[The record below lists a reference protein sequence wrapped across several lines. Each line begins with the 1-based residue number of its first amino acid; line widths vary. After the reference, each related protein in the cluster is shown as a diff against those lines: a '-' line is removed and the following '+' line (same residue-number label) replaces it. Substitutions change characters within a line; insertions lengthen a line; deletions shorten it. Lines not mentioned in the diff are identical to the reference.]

1 MATTTL
7 VIIMI
12 LTINNIITSI
22 RITIFTRTLA
32 TIRSLP
38 ITMCTIVI
46 NMALVIYTIA
56 SLGIAISAVILCT
69 AQLTRL
75 ECS

>member
-1 MATTTL
+1 MGTTTL

-38 ITMCTIVI
+38 ITTCTTVI
-46 NMALVIYTIA
+46 TMALVIYTIA
-56 SLGIAISAVILCT
+56 PLGIAISAAILCT